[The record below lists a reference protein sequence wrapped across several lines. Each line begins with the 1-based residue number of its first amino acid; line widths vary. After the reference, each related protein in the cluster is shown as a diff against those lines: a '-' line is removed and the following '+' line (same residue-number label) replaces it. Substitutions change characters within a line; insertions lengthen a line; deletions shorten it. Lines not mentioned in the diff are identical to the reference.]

1 MGVWAHWEPR
11 AGAVVAWGS
20 WVWEDFTDGACW
32 MLLECWGQVPELA
45 WVDGPV
51 WGGLWGPLEDGLEL
65 CSEGNGEVFGCHPVL
80 SIV

>member
-1 MGVWAHWEPR
+1 
-11 AGAVVAWGS
+11 
-20 WVWEDFTDGACW
+20 

-65 CSEGNGEVFGCHPVL
+65 CSEGSGEVFDCHPVL

>member
-1 MGVWAHWEPR
+1 M
-11 AGAVVAWGS
+11 VAWES
-20 WVWEDFTDGACW
+20 WIWEDFIDGAGW
-32 MLLECWGQVPELA
+32 MLLEGWGQVPELA

-65 CSEGNGEVFGCHPVL
+65 CLEGNGEVFGCHPVL